1 MVYTLSMNEELTE
14 PQRWGLLIDYL
25 DDDNHDLFSDELEQL
40 IIGEK
45 PEGESNENTKHP
57 HSKRTKLSRHTPKSN
72 ARSCSNGK
80 RGGKNG
86 GSAFE

>member
-45 PEGESNENTKHP
+45 PEGESNEN
-57 HSKRTKLSRHTPKSN
+57 
-72 ARSCSNGK
+72 G
-80 RGGKNG
+80 
-86 GSAFE
+86 